1 MLGNE
6 RLKAMCFDG
15 VTRVC
20 NIRGSLRQQVSVD
33 IYFTLIKIILLK
45 YLPVLPSDWLLW
57 ILEDFKNSDL
67 SGNINA

>member
-1 MLGNE
+1 VLFFFFALSEEYAQVMKMLGNA

-45 YLPVLPSDWLLW
+45 YLPVLPSD
-57 ILEDFKNSDL
+57 
-67 SGNINA
+67 

>member
-1 MLGNE
+1 MLGNA

-45 YLPVLPSDWLLW
+45 YLPVLPSD
-57 ILEDFKNSDL
+57 
-67 SGNINA
+67 